1 MWQTRCTIAIGVVLT
16 AALCMAWG
24 DRAIVELK
32 DGRQL
37 RGEVRETPTEIIIVT
52 PLGEVRFDRDE
63 VAKITP
69 LAEDDAPG
77 TAPGEAEESG
87 GRTRLGDDVAAEFRK
102 KFAELAADDIDGHFK
117 LAEWARDRNRFDLVA
132 PQCRYIL
139 GIKPDHRNAR
149 LLLSLAEEKIQQ
161 RRQRDARPESRPAA
175 LMSNKIPAPPLLSDR
190 DIQRLRLGEIL
201 SRDGQVERLRV
212 SFPRKAGQR
221 NLIEEVSEIIR
232 DMNVDPADQRAL
244 ERGRPPDQLRV
255 ILKYTGMRFADRIEI
270 EEDPEVF
277 QTFRRDVLPILYN
290 GCARSGCHGGEAAQV
305 FRLPARNVGRKD
317 AAPYTAFAILD
328 QFETSNGPLIN
339 RRDPIASPL
348 LDYMLPASG
357 NDVHA
362 KVRQFQPVAQSSRDK
377 TYTTV
382 LEWIRRL
389 KEPRPEYGLERTYR
403 GYCPVQPDASATS
416 QPADQEPSMQD
427 EGPETSG
434 TDEKPEDGR

>member
-1 MWQTRCTIAIGVVLT
+1 MWQRRFTIVMGVVLG

-24 DRAIVELK
+24 ERAIVELK

-37 RGEVRETPTEIIIVT
+37 RGEVRETATEIIIDT

-63 VAKITP
+63 VAKVTP
-69 LAEDDAPG
+69 LVDDAP
-77 TAPGEAEESG
+77 AEKPQETG
-87 GRTRLGDDVAAEFRK
+87 LTDGRTRLGDDVAAEFRR
-102 KFAELAADDIDGHFK
+102 KFTELAADDIEGHFK

-139 GIKPDHRNAR
+139 GMKPDHRNAR
-149 LLLSLAEEKIQQ
+149 LLLSLAEERIQQ
-161 RRQRDARPESRPAA
+161 RKQRDAKPDSRPAP
-175 LMSNKIPAPPLLSDR
+175 LMSNKIPPPPLLSDR

-201 SRDGQVERLRV
+201 ARDGNVERLRI
-212 SFPRKAGQR
+212 SFTRKAGQR
-221 NLIEEVSEIIR
+221 NLIDEVAEAIR
-232 DMNVDPADQRAL
+232 DMSIDPADQRAL

-277 QTFRRDVLPILYN
+277 QIFRRDVLPILYN

-328 QFETSNGPLIN
+328 QFETANGPLIN

-348 LDYMLPASG
+348 LDYMLPPNS

-362 KVRQFQPVAQSSRDK
+362 KVRQFQPLAQSSREK

-389 KEPRPEYGLERTYR
+389 KEPRPEYGLDRTYR

-416 QPADQEPSMQD
+416 QPVEEEPSMQD
-427 EGPETSG
+427 ESPETPAANEKSG
-434 TDEKPEDGR
+434 GEH